1 MYYSELEERI
11 IVATWHKS
19 LNEAPYLSSNIS
31 NHISVPEYIHIRIS
45 QKEVDKLIII
55 IWLRT
60 KLGLLISFK
69 IKY

>member
-1 MYYSELEERI
+1 M
-11 IVATWHKS
+11 WHKS
-19 LNEAPYLSSNIS
+19 LNETPYLSSNIS
-31 NHISVPEYIHIRIS
+31 NYISVPEYIRIHIS

-55 IWLRT
+55 IWLRA